1 MTHYQER
8 LDQRINLITSLTV
21 SYESRESVGR
31 YNRVGTIKV
40 SDTMKLQIN
49 NTVKQIESTS
59 FNKNSDYAVKVTQL
73 PLNNNTVQFDSEE
86 SKNSAKGKNLVA
98 SVVDGKGESN
108 GNEIYAIIR
117 GGVITTFCFVKSY
130 TGNQNGLL
138 GKLRVDGIIKKIKNY
153 KKNR

>member
-8 LDQRINLITSLTV
+8 LDQRINLIDSLTV

-49 NTVKQIESTS
+49 NTVKQIENTD

-73 PLNNNTVQFDSEE
+73 PLNNNTVKFDSE
-86 SKNSAKGKNLVA
+86 
-98 SVVDGKGESN
+98 
-108 GNEIYAIIR
+108 
-117 GGVITTFCFVKSY
+117 
-130 TGNQNGLL
+130 
-138 GKLRVDGIIKKIKNY
+138 
-153 KKNR
+153 